1 MAYIG
6 KQPTK
11 AALTASDIEDGII
24 TAAKIEDGAVV
35 AAEIASNAVTTAK
48 INADAVTGA
57 KIADD
62 AINSEHYTDGSVD
75 TAHIADA
82 NVTSAK
88 IAGDAITAAKIADD
102 AISEEHLDVTAITGH
117 TAETSIA
124 DGDTILIHDASASA
138 LRKMTKANFV
148 SGIGGT
154 NTPAFSVG
162 KSGDQSIDNSE
173 TMTKVTW
180 DTEHLDS
187 DNTFASDK
195 FTPAVAG
202 EYFISFN
209 FRVQNNGDNEVN
221 IIVAK
226 IYKNG
231 SVLHN
236 TDSRVDFRSN
246 KGRGAGITC
255 TVLVNLDTDD
265 YIEFYGGNN
274 AAGGT
279 STIQYRGTLA
289 QGFRIIT

>member
-6 KQPTK
+6 VQPRLGNFQACDAITTSST
-11 AALTASDIEDGII
+11 ATFNLLVGGVAVFPQSAQHCLVSLNGVLQAPISSYTISGSTIVFASALTSADSIDFITILGDTLDLGVPSDD
-24 TAAKIEDGAVV
+24 TVKTVSLQA
-35 AAEIASNAVTTAK
+35 N
-48 INADAVTGA
+48 AVTGA
-57 KIADD
+57 KL
-62 AINSEHYTDGSVD
+62 NTDVISAQ
-75 TAHIADA
+75 TAL
-82 NVTSAK
+82 TSAPADTDELL
-88 IAGDAITAAKIADD
+88 ISDAGVLKRI
-102 AISEEHLDVTAITGH
+102 DV
-117 TAETSIA
+117 S
-124 DGDTILIHDASASA
+124 L
-138 LRKMTKANFV
+138 V
-148 SGIGGT
+148 GGK